1 MSVFGGDSWAR
12 EAGQRKRRVDDLI
25 AGNIN
30 ASAYKKLS
38 SGKFSCLVCPHNPVL
53 DTLPVL
59 SAHLKGLR
67 HRAAELRL
75 KDKELARQD
84 EINKRFALSDHATD
98 NSHRPCRPL
107 SKRLIENTKRA
118 VSDMHRTENVKQTP
132 VCQPPELQCYRS
144 LSISDGNGCV
154 PTDVAPRH
162 KGIQHAA
169 YDPERH
175 ERELKFTAA
184 GWKRDAHG
192 RWFKDEN
199 VEFDSDEEDP
209 NMSLA

>member
-25 AGNIN
+25 AGSIN
-30 ASAYKKLS
+30 ASAYQMLS
-38 SGKFSCLVCPHNPVL
+38 SGKFSCLICPHNPVF
-53 DTLPVL
+53 DTLLVL

-84 EINKRFALSDHATD
+84 EINKRLALSDNATD
-98 NSHRPCRPL
+98 NSNRSYRL
-107 SKRLIENTKRA
+107 ASKGLIDNTKKS
-118 VSDMHRTENVKQTP
+118 VSDMHRDENVKQSP
-132 VCQPPELQCYRS
+132 FLQPPELRCCRS
-144 LSISDGNGCV
+144 LSISDSNGCV

-162 KGIQHAA
+162 KGIQHTA

-199 VEFDSDEEDP
+199 VSIRIYLEE
-209 NMSLA
+209 LFE